1 MFHRFFFS
9 LSLIFFLSQI
19 SYYFGI
25 YGLLSAI
32 CVGFSMISVPFGQ
45 YAGSKARRS
54 LHEQLLQS
62 IVQKS
67 IYFFQTTP
75 FGQMMNRF
83 SSDMA
88 VIDKVNLL
96 WKSAVDVQCC
106 HFFYGTLLLT
116 DSHFPLFIFFWH
128 VISQKIAATSQRLL
142 QFVLLCLCSILLNA
156 VVTPWFIVLTLPILS
171 FYYLVQKFY
180 RYSSR

>member
-1 MFHRFFFS
+1 
-9 LSLIFFLSQI
+9 
-19 SYYFGI
+19 
-25 YGLLSAI
+25 
-32 CVGFSMISVPFGQ
+32 MISVPFGQ

-75 FGQMMNRF
+75 FGRVMNRF

-96 WKSAVDVQCC
+96 RIAAVR
-106 HFFYGTLLLT
+106 
-116 DSHFPLFIFFWH
+116 PLFFSSQFGSPVLIYPRYGCSFFFFSRSFSHTFLTNRKSPQQVNDFFNSYCCVCAPFYWMPSSRH
-128 VISQKIAATSQRLL
+128 G
-142 QFVLLCLCSILLNA
+142 LLCWRYPLSVFTTSCKNSI
-156 VVTPWFIVLTLPILS
+156 VTHRGNLFLIT
-171 FYYLVQKFY
+171 FT
-180 RYSSR
+180 SRRSI

>member
-1 MFHRFFFS
+1 MKWFWLFLFLLLFCFVFIHFPLLFS
-9 LSLIFFLSQI
+9 MQI

-45 YAGSKARRS
+45 YAGCKARRS
-54 LHEQLLQS
+54 LHQQLLQS

-75 FGQMMNRF
+75 FGRMMNRF

-96 WKSAVDVQCC
+96 WNAAVMV
-106 HFFYGTLLLT
+106 FF
-116 DSHFPLFIFFWH
+116 FPLSCCLFSSLTHLFCIHFNRKSLQQVNDFF
-128 VISQKIAATSQRLL
+128 
-142 QFVLLCLCSILLNA
+142 N
-156 VVTPWFIVLTLPILS
+156 
-171 FYYLVQKFY
+171 
-180 RYSSR
+180 SSCCACALF

>member
-1 MFHRFFFS
+1 M
-9 LSLIFFLSQI
+9 QI

-45 YAGSKARRS
+45 YAGCKARRS
-54 LHEQLLQS
+54 LHQQLLQS

-75 FGQMMNRF
+75 FGRMMNRF

-96 WKSAVDVQCC
+96 
-106 HFFYGTLLLT
+106 
-116 DSHFPLFIFFWH
+116 
-128 VISQKIAATSQRLL
+128 
-142 QFVLLCLCSILLNA
+142 
-156 VVTPWFIVLTLPILS
+156 
-171 FYYLVQKFY
+171 
-180 RYSSR
+180 